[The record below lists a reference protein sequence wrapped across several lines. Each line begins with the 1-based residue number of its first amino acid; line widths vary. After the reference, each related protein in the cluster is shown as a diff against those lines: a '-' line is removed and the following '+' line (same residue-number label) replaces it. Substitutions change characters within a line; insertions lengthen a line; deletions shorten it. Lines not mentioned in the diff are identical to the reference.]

1 MQGAHYQNF
10 IPMAA
15 IVNVMDNTWIDIS
28 NMQMIL
34 IVIFNTIRLNKKCKK
49 CLHGCDDYGLKP
61 TAFIT
66 PIFNTLSLLIV
77 TLI

>member
-1 MQGAHYQNF
+1 
-10 IPMAA
+10 
-15 IVNVMDNTWIDIS
+15 
-28 NMQMIL
+28 MQMIL

-66 PIFNTLSLLIV
+66 PIFNILSLLIV